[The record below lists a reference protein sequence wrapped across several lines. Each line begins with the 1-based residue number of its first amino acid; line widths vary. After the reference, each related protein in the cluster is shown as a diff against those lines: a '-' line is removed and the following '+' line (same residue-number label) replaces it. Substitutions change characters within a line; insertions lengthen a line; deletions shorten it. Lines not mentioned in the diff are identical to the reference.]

1 MAGEL
6 NIKPGTKMQIAY
18 DVPISEQPD
27 FNMASSFGKA
37 LDESAFLITVP
48 MRGGRPVEF
57 DETRK
62 LLIKYINGTDTVIV
76 AGYADDAVKQG
87 IRTYWKIRRV
97 TEHRQFFQRADERI
111 KVSLKTEYL
120 QDTWALNIDG
130 IIDKEDALTLD
141 ISAGGAAL
149 FVNRRFE
156 VGEIMQI
163 YLPRLGTGEEG
174 AAVEDIVSVVCWQ
187 REAPKGGAYRF
198 VCGVQFRF
206 AGPDDK
212 DVMRRYVS
220 FVKKRYKL

>member
-18 DVPISEQPD
+18 DVPLSEQPD
-27 FNMASSFGKA
+27 FNMASSFGKG
-37 LDESAFLITVP
+37 LDESAFLISVP
-48 MRGGRPVEF
+48 MRGGKAVEF
-57 DETRK
+57 DESKK
-62 LLIKYINGTDTVIV
+62 LLIKYSNGSESEIV
-76 AGYADDAVKQG
+76 AGYADDVVKQG
-87 IRTYWKIRRV
+87 IRSYWKIRRV

-120 QDTWALNIDG
+120 QDTWPVNIDG
-130 IIDKEDALTLD
+130 IIEKEDALTLD

-156 VGEIMQI
+156 VGEIIQMF
-163 YLPRLGTGEEG
+163 LPRLGTGEEG
-174 AAVEDIVSVVCWQ
+174 AAKGDIVSVVCWQ

-206 AGPDDK
+206 AGPEEKEDL
-212 DVMRRYVS
+212 RRYVA